1 MAWDRMRYRS
11 LVDELVESCRFHV
24 RPADAADLL
33 ARLSPADRETL
44 VELLSHAF
52 VSGVHETLRVLHDA
66 EVEPF
71 DHAEEG
77 TPFMDLMGRLQGL
90 EWPEESG

>member
-1 MAWDRMRYRS
+1 MTWDRTRYRA

-24 RPADAADLL
+24 RPVAANELL
-33 ARLSPADRETL
+33 DHLSPADGEAL

-90 EWPEESG
+90 EWPDEAL